1 MRPPAVR
8 TLAAAALVSVI
19 AVRAIAASAATPPA
33 PHGSLVIVIRD
44 RGTKQPVPLVTVL
57 DTGTQT
63 GAISSPAGIAELK
76 ALAPGRVKLRLYH
89 ELFFGRTATATVHAG
104 RSDTLRI
111 ALTRDP
117 HPRKDKTIM
126 VDIKRPAW
134 VW

>member
-1 MRPPAVR
+1 MRPFAVR
-8 TLAAAALVSVI
+8 LVTVATLVCAI
-19 AVRAIAASAATPPA
+19 TVRAIAAPETTPPA
-33 PHGSLVIVIRD
+33 PHGSLVVVIREG
-44 RGTKQPVPLVTVL
+44 RTKWPVPLVTVV
-57 DTGTQT
+57 DTRSQT
-63 GAISSPAGIAELK
+63 GAISSPAGVAELK
-76 ALAPGRVKLRLYH
+76 ALTPGRVKLRFYH
-89 ELFFGRTATATVHAG
+89 ERFLSRTATATVHAG